1 MNNLSFVNISSVP
14 KSIFVILISLI
25 ISACAD
31 TSTVSLEKSVKQ
43 TNDLIDYDRDGVI
56 KARDKCDFSVA
67 DALVDNNGCGSKT
80 PIIEPFKID
89 IKFANNSAVIP
100 SKGYAEIKKLAEFL
114 EKHPELSILIE
125 GHTSKVGSEI
135 LNQTLSEKRAKA
147 VVFVLV
153 NDFNINK
160 ERVSS
165 IGYGFTRPQEE
176 GDNAVAHAANRRILG
191 RLSHTENVDVLKWN
205 IYSVDKAN

>member
-1 MNNLSFVNISSVP
+1 MNNLSLIKTVP
-14 KSIFVILISLI
+14 VAKYVVVILIAI
-25 ISACAD
+25 GISACAD
-31 TSTVSLEKSVKQ
+31 TSIVTLEKSVKQ
-43 TNDLIDYDRDGVI
+43 TNDLIDYDRDGVV
-56 KARDKCDFSVA
+56 KAREKCDFSVT

-89 IKFANNSAVIP
+89 IKFANNSSVIP
-100 SKGYAEIKKLAEFL
+100 SKGYAEIKKLAAFL
-114 EKHPELSILIE
+114 EKHLELSILIE
-125 GHTSKVGSEI
+125 GHTSKVGSEV
-135 LNQTLSEKRAKA
+135 LNQTLSENRAKS

-153 NDFNINK
+153 NDFNIAK

-176 GDNAVAHAANRRILG
+176 GDTASAHAVNRRILG

-205 IYSVDKAN
+205 IYTVDKAN